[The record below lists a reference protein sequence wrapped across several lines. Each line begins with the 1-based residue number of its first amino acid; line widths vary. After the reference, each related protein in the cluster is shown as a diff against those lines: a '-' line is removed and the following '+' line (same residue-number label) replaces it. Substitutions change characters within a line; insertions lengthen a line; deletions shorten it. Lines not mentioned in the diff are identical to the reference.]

1 MSAVKTFPS
10 RVIQIVDER
19 RRGRCEM
26 CGLAVPVVYHHRRP
40 KGMGGSTAPLIDSSL
55 NCFGICSPC
64 HRYVHAHPAEAYERG
79 WLLRKNMSPGDVP
92 PQVLTGRELFELRK
106 KIHRPRKT
114 DSEELM

>member
-40 KGMGGSTAPLIDSSL
+40 KGMGGSTAPD
-55 NCFGICSPC
+55 
-64 HRYVHAHPAEAYERG
+64 
-79 WLLRKNMSPGDVP
+79 
-92 PQVLTGRELFELRK
+92 
-106 KIHRPRKT
+106 
-114 DSEELM
+114 